1 MKTTEEV
8 KTPFSLKNQLKYTQ
22 AGEAQFKEIYS
33 NDNGKVMLIALDN
46 NAVIARHHV
55 PFDAMA
61 YVVEGSV
68 EFEVEDQRQKL
79 DCCDAIL
86 LPAETPHTVTAL
98 SDVKILLVK
107 LKA

>member
-8 KTPFSLKNQLKYTQ
+8 KTPFNLKGQLAYK
-22 AGEAQFKEIYS
+22 AGEVEFKEIYS
-33 NDNGKVMLIALDN
+33 NDNGRVMGIALDKN
-46 NAVIARHHV
+46 TVIARHHV

-61 YVVEGSV
+61 YVLEGSV

-98 SDVKILLVK
+98 DNGAKILLIK